1 MRAGLLERTVIG
13 VAAALAFGIAIAAGQ
28 TKDVVLDVPDMT
40 CPLCP
45 LTIEKTLEHVPGV
58 VSAKASFDTKRARVT
73 YDADKVDPSALVR
86 AVDAAGYHASVEK
99 R

>member
-1 MRAGLLERTVIG
+1 MRAGLLERIVVG
-13 VAAALAFGIAIAAGQ
+13 VAATLFLALGAAAGQ
-28 TKDVVLDVPDMT
+28 PKRVVLDVPDMT

-45 LTIEKTLEHVPGV
+45 LTIEKTLQRVPGV
-58 VSAKASFDTKRARVT
+58 ISAKASLESKRAEVT
-73 YDADKVDPSALVR
+73 YDADKVGPAALVR